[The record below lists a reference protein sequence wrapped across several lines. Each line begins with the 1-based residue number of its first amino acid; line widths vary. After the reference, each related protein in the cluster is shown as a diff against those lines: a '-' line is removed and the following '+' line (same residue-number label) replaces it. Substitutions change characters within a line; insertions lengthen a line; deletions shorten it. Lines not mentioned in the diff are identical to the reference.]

1 MGRPKT
7 FRRRFVTSYQPRFLP
22 SHRFQSMPDQSFPKS
37 ARLLKS
43 FEFKRVYEA
52 NVFAADDTLVIKAV
66 PNETKEVRLGLSV
79 SRKVGNA
86 VVRNRWN
93 RHIRE
98 AFRQQRGDFSIGLD
112 IVVPPKRGAI
122 CDPEQIGLSLQK
134 LLVRI
139 SKKLK

>member
-1 MGRPKT
+1 M
-7 FRRRFVTSYQPRFLP
+7 S
-22 SHRFQSMPDQSFPKS
+22 DQSFPKS

-43 FEFKRVYEA
+43 FEFKKVYEA

-86 VVRNRWN
+86 VVRNRWK

-112 IVVPPKRGAI
+112 IVVRPKRGAI